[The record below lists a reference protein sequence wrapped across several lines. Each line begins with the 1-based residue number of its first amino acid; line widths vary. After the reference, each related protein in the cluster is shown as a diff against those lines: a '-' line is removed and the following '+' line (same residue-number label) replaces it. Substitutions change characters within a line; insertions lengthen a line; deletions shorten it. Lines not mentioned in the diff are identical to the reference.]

1 MTQNSTGLAVDF
13 LQAGTPM
20 TLVRHLLILS
30 PALIFSFTAY
40 LPSTYGADEQ
50 EQFFRESVE
59 PILREHCYACHSHA
73 ARETSG
79 GLALDWK
86 SGWEK
91 GGDRGPAIVPGDA
104 DNSLL
109 ITAIKHTDPDLR
121 MPERRLPDEKIQVLA
136 DWILHGAVDPRIPEP
151 PAEGAT
157 IDADWWSLRPLV
169 QPELPQMPEA
179 THPVDRF
186 LLAEQQKQG
195 LSFSPEADRTTL
207 IRRLMMDLHGMH
219 PSVEETLAFVNDTA
233 ADAYEKLV
241 DRLLESPRYG
251 ERWARH
257 WMDTIHYADTHGF
270 EHDALRPNAWRYR
283 DYLIE
288 SLNAD
293 KAWDRF
299 IREQLAADVFYPD
312 DSQLIPALGFIGA
325 GTYDHSA
332 AATAINAFENLDRDD
347 MVTQT
352 MSAFVSTTANCAR
365 CHQHKFDPIS
375 QEDYYSLQAV
385 FAGLGKG
392 DITFD
397 GDPET
402 ARRRRRWQALKDAA
416 DQKNPDILLQPDNFA
431 IVAKWESQRGPAA
444 NWQPLEIDAFVSV
457 DAAKLVRNEDGS
469 ISSTGPRPDKET
481 TTITCWTPLTTIT
494 AFRLDV
500 LTDPSLPMG
509 GPGRTDNGNFH
520 LTEFVVQEFLPD
532 TAEPRQLSFR
542 KASADFDQVSWT
554 SSHAIDG
561 NLVTAW
567 GIHPQVGQS
576 HFAVF
581 ELTEPLQVPSGT
593 RFNILMRQIHGGGH
607 IIGRFAL
614 SVSDSSAE
622 LTSAVPLEVDQV
634 LKTEPGLR
642 SIEQQ
647 VRLAAHVLGQSA
659 NAELQTLPAPSK
671 VYAAGVSAQSERG
684 MITFTE
690 PRTIRVLRRGDLD
703 KPGDEAGPGALS
715 TVAALPAR
723 FQLADPKNESL
734 RRAALADWIAHRD
747 NPLTW
752 RSVVNRAWHYHF
764 GRGLCD
770 TPGDFG
776 RMGGVP
782 SHPELIDWLAIWFR
796 DDARGSLKQ
805 LHRLIVTSRAYRQS
819 SAQRDEMA
827 AIDTDNR
834 YLWKMN
840 RHRLDADCVRDAV
853 SAVSGQLDLTMGGPG
868 VAHFLS
874 SPGPQLTPVLDYE
887 SFDWSTPGAN
897 RRSIYRV
904 VWRGIQDP
912 FMEALDF
919 PDLGSLSPVRGFSA
933 SPLQS
938 LVLWNNKY
946 MLFHA
951 EKFAGRVE
959 TLAGTPSEQIGAAAR
974 ICWLRDP
981 SVEELAELQ
990 SLRESDGMAAVCRVL
1005 LNSSE
1010 FLFVD

>member
-1 MTQNSTGLAVDF
+1 MS
-13 LQAGTPM
+13 
-20 TLVRHLLILS
+20 LVRHLLILLLTVGLS
-30 PALIFSFTAY
+30 ATCA
-40 LPSTYGADEQ
+40 ADEQ
-50 EQFFRESVE
+50 EHFFHDAVE

-73 ARETSG
+73 AQESSG
-79 GLALDWK
+79 GLVLDWK
-86 SGWEK
+86 SGWGI
-91 GGDRGPAIVPGDA
+91 GGDRGPAIVPGEP

-109 ITAIKHTDPDLR
+109 IKAIRHTDADLK
-121 MPERRLPDEKIQVLA
+121 MPEQRLPEEKIQVLV
-136 DWILHGAVDPRIPEP
+136 DWIQNGAVDPRTVQ
-151 PAEGAT
+151 PAANSQAV
-157 IDADWWSLRPLV
+157 DADWWSLRPLV
-169 QPELPQMPEA
+169 RPELPDPTESS
-179 THPVDRF
+179 HPVDKF
-186 LLAEQQKQG
+186 LIAEQHKHG
-195 LSFSPEADRTTL
+195 LTLSPEADRTTL

-219 PSVEETLAFVNDTA
+219 PSLEETLAFVNDTA
-233 ADAYEKLV
+233 PDAYEKLV
-241 DRLLESPRYG
+241 DRLLDSPRYG

-270 EHDALRPNAWRYR
+270 EHDALRPNAWPYR
-283 DYLIE
+283 DYLIQ
-288 SLNAD
+288 SLNSD
-293 KAWDRF
+293 KPWDRF
-299 IREQLAADVFYPD
+299 IREQLATDVFFPED
-312 DSQLIPALGFIGA
+312 AHLTPALGFIGA

-365 CHQHKFDPIS
+365 CHQHKFDPIT
-375 QEDYYSLQAV
+375 QADYYSLQAV

-392 DITFD
+392 DITYD
-397 GDPET
+397 SNAQT
-402 ARRRRRWQALKDAA
+402 AGQRRHWQALKEAA
-416 DQKNPDILLQPDNFA
+416 DQKNAEVLLQPENAA
-431 IVAKWESQRGPAA
+431 IVARWENQQGPSP
-444 NWQPLEIDAFVSV
+444 NWQPLNIDAFVSV
-457 DAAKLVRNEDGS
+457 DAAQLVRNEDGS
-469 ISSTGPRPDKET
+469 ISSTGPRPEKET

-500 LTDPSLPMG
+500 LTDPALPMG
-509 GPGRTDNGNFH
+509 GPGRMDNGNFH
-520 LTEFVVQEFLPD
+520 LTEFVVQKFQPEA
-532 TAEPRQLSFR
+532 TEPIQLSFR
-542 KASADFDQVSWT
+542 KASADFDQASWT

-561 NLVTAW
+561 NLGTAW

-581 ELTEPLQVPSGT
+581 ELTEPIQVPPGT
-593 RFNILMRQIHGGGH
+593 RFNILMRQLHGGGH

-614 SVSDSSAE
+614 SVTDSDPE

-634 LKTEPGLR
+634 LKTDPGLR
-642 SIEQQ
+642 TPEQ
-647 VRLAAHVLGQSA
+647 RLLLAAHVLNQTA
-659 NAELQTLPAPSK
+659 NTELQTLPAPSK
-671 VYAAGVSAQSERG
+671 VYAAGVRAQNERG
-684 MITFTE
+684 MISFPE
-690 PRTIRVLRRGDLD
+690 PRTIRILRRGDLD
-703 KPGDEAGPGALS
+703 KPGDEVGPGALS
-715 TVAALPAR
+715 AVAALPSR
-723 FQLADPKNESL
+723 FSVTDPKNESL

-752 RSVVNRAWHYHF
+752 RSIVNRAWHYHF

-776 RMGGVP
+776 RMGGIP
-782 SHPELIDWLAIWFR
+782 SNPELIDWLAVWFR

-805 LHRLIVTSRAYRQS
+805 LHRLMVTSAAYKQS
-819 SAQRDEMA
+819 SAQRDDMA

-834 YLWKMN
+834 FLWKMN

-853 SAVSGQLDLTMGGPG
+853 TTVSGQLDLTMGGPG
-868 VAHFLS
+868 VSHFLS

-919 PDLGSLSPVRGFSA
+919 PDMGSLSPVRGFSA

-938 LVLWNNKY
+938 LVLWNNKF
-946 MLFHA
+946 MLYHA
-951 EKFAGRVE
+951 EKFAGRLE
-959 TLAGTPSEQIGAAAR
+959 SYGGSTTDQIIAGVR
-974 ICWLRDP
+974 LCWLREP
-981 SVEELAELQ
+981 SAQELTELQ
-990 SLRESDGMAAVCRVL
+990 AVAVSDGMAAMCRVL